1 MKILK
6 IVIFALIG
14 LVAVV
19 LIAALVVKKEYAVE
33 RETTISKPVAEVFDY
48 VKYLKNQDNYSKWAN
63 MDPAM
68 KKEYRGADGAVGFV
82 SAWESNNKDVGK
94 GEQEIKAIT
103 EGKRLDFEI
112 RFFEPFETTDKAYM
126 TTEAINDSATL
137 VKWGFNGR
145 MPYPM
150 NLMLLFMD
158 METMLGGDLEEG
170 LANLK
175 TLLEK
180 E

>member
-14 LVAVV
+14 LVAIV
-19 LIAALVVKKEYAVE
+19 LIAAAVVKKEYAVE
-33 RETTISKPVAEVFDY
+33 RETAINKPVAEVFGY

-68 KKEYRGADGAVGFV
+68 KKEYRGTDGAVGFV
-82 SAWESNNKDVGK
+82 SAWDSDNKDVGK

-103 EGKRLDFEI
+103 EGERVDFEI
-112 RFFEPFETTDKAYM
+112 RFFEPFESTDLAYM
-126 TTEAINDSATL
+126 TTEAVNDSTTL
-137 VKWGFNGR
+137 VKWGFNGK

-170 LANLK
+170 LNNLK
-175 TLLEK
+175 AVLEK